1 VKNIPFVEVSS
12 VGLPHRLKW
21 PYPNQDRGDAMTT
34 NLLSGGQLV
43 VAALRAHRV
52 DMAFSV
58 AGESYLEVLDALLDA
73 PEIHLVTCRQE
84 GGAAFMA
91 EAYGKLTGVP
101 GVLLV
106 TRGPGACNASI
117 GIHTAF
123 QDSTPM
129 VVLVGQVARYQID
142 REAFQEVDFR
152 KMFAPLAKW
161 VAQID
166 MAERVPE
173 LMNQAFQVATSGR
186 PGPVVLALPEDMLRD
201 RRAAAVVGPY
211 RAVRAHP
218 GAADLAEMRR
228 LLSTAE
234 RPMMLVGGS
243 GWTDQACHEIAC
255 FAEANDLPVCC
266 SFRRQDIVDNGSPIF
281 VGDLGTGASPTLVAR
296 LKEADLLLAVG
307 ARIGEITSQSYSLLG
322 IPDPGKTFIHVH
334 AAAEELGRVFRPNL
348 AIQSG
353 MGEFAAAVKELEPL
367 ERPRWARWRQ
377 SARSEY
383 EAGLAPST
391 AGGPLDLGKVM
402 AWLRERL
409 PDNAIIT
416 SDAGNFSG
424 WPNRFLQYRRPGRQL
439 GPTSGAMGY
448 GVPAAVAAKLIHPD
462 RLVVGFC
469 GDGGFMMTGQELATA
484 TLEGAGPIILVF
496 NNAMYGTIRMHQ
508 ERRFPGRVV
517 GTALKNPDF
526 LGLARAYGVFGASVT
541 RTEDFAPAFEEAAS
555 GKGAAIIEL
564 KTDPEQITTRTTLGE
579 IRRHAE
585 ARQARPGQA

>member
-1 VKNIPFVEVSS
+1 
-12 VGLPHRLKW
+12 
-21 PYPNQDRGDAMTT
+21 MT

-52 DMAFSV
+52 EMAFSV
-58 AGESYLEVLDALLDA
+58 AGESYLEVLDALFDA

-91 EAYGKLTGVP
+91 EAYGKLTGRP

-129 VVLVGQVARYQID
+129 VVLVGQVARHQLD

-152 KMFAPLAKW
+152 RMFAPLAKW

-173 LMNQAFQVATSGR
+173 LVNQAFQVATSGR

-201 RRAAAVVGPY
+201 RRAATVSGPY
-211 RAVRAHP
+211 RPVRAHP
-218 GAADLAEMRR
+218 GAADLAELRR
-228 LLSTAE
+228 LLAAAE
-234 RPMMLVGGS
+234 RPMMLVGGG
-243 GWTDQACHEIAC
+243 GWTDAACRDIAD
-255 FAEANDLPVCC
+255 FAQANDLPVCC
-266 SFRRQDIVDNGSPIF
+266 SFRRQDIVDNRLPCF
-281 VGDLGTGASPTLVAR
+281 VGDLGTGASPALVAR
-296 LKEADLLLAVG
+296 FKEADLLLAAG

-322 IPDPGKTFIHVH
+322 IPDPGKILVHVH
-334 AAAEELGRVFRPNL
+334 AAAEELGRVFRPSL

-353 MGEFAAAVKELEPL
+353 MPEFAAAVAKLQPAAA
-367 ERPRWARWRQ
+367 PRWARWRET
-377 SARSEY
+377 ARAEY
-383 EAGLAPST
+383 EAGLVPGA
-391 AGGPLDLGKVM
+391 AGGALELGRVM
-402 AWLRERL
+402 AWLRDRL
-409 PDNAIIT
+409 PDDAIVT

-448 GVPAAVAAKLIHPD
+448 GVPAAVAAKLVHPD

-469 GDGGFMMTGQELATA
+469 GDGGFMMTGQELATSM
-484 TLEGAGPIILVF
+484 LEGVGPIILLF

-526 LGLARAYGVFGASVT
+526 LALARAYGAFGASVA
-541 RTEDFAPAFEEAAS
+541 RTEDFAPAFEEAAAHNS
-555 GKGAAIIEL
+555 AAVIEL
-564 KTDPEQITTRTTLGE
+564 KMDPELITTRTTLSE
-579 IRRHAE
+579 IRRQAE
-585 ARQARPGQA
+585 ARQAQPAPPE